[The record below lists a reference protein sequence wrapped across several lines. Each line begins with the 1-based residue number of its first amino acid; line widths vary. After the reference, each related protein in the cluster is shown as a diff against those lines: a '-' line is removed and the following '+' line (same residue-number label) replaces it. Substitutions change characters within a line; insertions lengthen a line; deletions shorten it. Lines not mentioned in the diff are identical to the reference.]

1 MWRWLPAVSVAV
13 FAVAVLG
20 FYGVSPSDMA
30 FFGIYVAVGLAFPG
44 VLLVRV
50 LYRRRRTL
58 AEELAL
64 GLALG
69 YALEV
74 LTYIAARA
82 AGLPLLVLVWP
93 VATYA
98 VFAAVPRLR
107 RHWQGGARPAAPRWW
122 SWSLALIVGYLIA
135 WSAVNFF
142 RKNLLTW
149 PALGT
154 SYVDMP
160 FHLALIGE
168 LKHHMP
174 PTVPMVAGEP
184 LLYHW
189 FVYAHLAAASWVTGV
204 EPLVLL
210 FRLGMLPMLAA
221 LAVIL
226 ATIARRVAGSW
237 VVALLALLGTVF
249 IAAPNL
255 YQGINVGIFTW
266 RAAISW
272 LSPTQTFG
280 TLLAAPAV
288 LLLID
293 LLERRRSPAGR
304 WLLLGIFLV
313 AVTGAKATY
322 LPLLLAGLGT
332 VVAVELARHR
342 RPPWSALAA
351 LGLTA
356 ACFLCA
362 QTVLFRQANQGMVID
377 DFSLFRKIWGG
388 LTGLGERVEPS
399 LVSVLGIA
407 LLYVLSWAIEWCG
420 IIGLLSRPRLLM
432 RPAVVL
438 MLGMGTV
445 GVGAVLFLGHPHM
458 GQIYFFDASYPYLVI
473 VAAYGLAV
481 AVRRAQLPPRALAYA
496 SAAGVAVACLIRELC
511 GVEVPLGA
519 GQSDAVL
526 YRPYI
531 VLAVSVL
538 LAAGVLAAVHRRRVV
553 VGALAISMV
562 AAAGFP
568 AAWCT
573 RMLSAALHA
582 PAGGATEVEPAAA
595 APVVSDGALAAGRW
609 LRDHSDADDL
619 VATNVRCLGGTDSP
633 CDSRGFWAAALTERR
648 VLVEGW
654 AYTATN
660 MSRWHPGEQAETLPF
675 WDEERIRANDEV
687 FEASSAA
694 AVRLLRARYGVR
706 WLFADERYVSPASRI
721 GEFAGLRFRAGDY
734 AVYELPEDVA

>member
-1 MWRWLPAVSVAV
+1 MPVAV

-20 FYGVSPSDMA
+20 FYGVSPVDMA
-30 FFGIYVAVGLAFPG
+30 LFGVYVAAGLAFPG

-58 AEELAL
+58 VEELAL

-82 AGLPLLVLVWP
+82 VGLPLLVLVWP
-93 VATYA
+93 VVTYA

-107 RHWQGGARPAAPRWW
+107 GYWRGGVRPSTPRWW
-122 SWSLALIVGYLIA
+122 SWSLALIIGYLIA

-210 FRLGMLPMLAA
+210 FRLGVLPMLAA

-226 ATIARRVAGSW
+226 AMIARRVTGSW
-237 VVALLALLGTVF
+237 AVALLALLGTVF

-280 TLLAAPAV
+280 TLLFAPV
-288 LLLID
+288 ILLLVD
-293 LLERRRSPAGR
+293 LLERRRSSAGC

-322 LPLLLAGLGT
+322 LPLLIAGLGT
-332 VVAVELARHR
+332 VAAVELVRRR
-342 RPPWSALAA
+342 RPSWPTLAA

-356 ACFLCA
+356 ACFVFA
-362 QTVLFRQANQGMVID
+362 QTVLFRQANLGMVIND
-377 DFSLFRKIWGG
+377 LSLFRKIWGG
-388 LTGLGERVEPS
+388 LTGLGERAEPS

-432 RPAVVL
+432 RPPVVL

-473 VAAYGLAV
+473 VAAYGLSV
-481 AVRRAQLPPRALAYA
+481 AVRRARLSPRALAYA
-496 SAAGVAVACLIRELC
+496 GAAGVAAACLIRELC

-526 YRPYI
+526 YRPYL
-531 VLAVSVL
+531 VLAVTAL
-538 LAAGVLAAVHRRRVV
+538 LAAGVLAVVHRRRVV
-553 VGALAISMV
+553 VGALTITMI
-562 AAAGFP
+562 AAVGFP

-573 RMLSAALHA
+573 RVLSAAFHT
-582 PAGGATEVEPAAA
+582 PAGDSTGVESAVA

-609 LRDHSDADDL
+609 LRAHSGTDDV
-619 VATNVRCLGGTDSP
+619 VATNARCLGGPGDP
-633 CDSRGFWAAALTERR
+633 CDSRRFWAAALTERR

-660 MSRWHPGEQAETLPF
+660 MSRWHPGERAETLPF
-675 WDEERIRANDEV
+675 WDEERIRANDEI
-687 FEASSAA
+687 FDAPSAA
-694 AVRLLRARYGVR
+694 SVRRLRLGYGVR
-706 WLFADERYVSPASRI
+706 WLFVDERYGSSSPRI
-721 GEFAGLRFRAGDY
+721 GDFANLRFRSGGY
-734 AVYELPEDVA
+734 AVYELPEDVM

>member
-1 MWRWLPAVSVAV
+1 VS
-13 FAVAVLG
+13 
-20 FYGVSPSDMA
+20 
-30 FFGIYVAVGLAFPG
+30 
-44 VLLVRV
+44 
-50 LYRRRRTL
+50 
-58 AEELAL
+58 
-64 GLALG
+64 
-69 YALEV
+69 
-74 LTYIAARA
+74 
-82 AGLPLLVLVWP
+82 
-93 VATYA
+93 
-98 VFAAVPRLR
+98 
-107 RHWQGGARPAAPRWW
+107 
-122 SWSLALIVGYLIA
+122 
-135 WSAVNFF
+135 
-142 RKNLLTW
+142 
-149 PALGT
+149 
-154 SYVDMP
+154 
-160 FHLALIGE
+160 
-168 LKHHMP
+168 
-174 PTVPMVAGEP
+174 GEP

-226 ATIARRVAGSW
+226 TTIARRLTGSW
-237 VVALLALLGTVF
+237 GVALLALLGTVF

-280 TLLAAPAV
+280 TLLAAPV
-288 LLLID
+288 ILLLVD
-293 LLERRRSPAGR
+293 LLERRRSSVGC

-322 LPLLLAGLGT
+322 LPLLIAGLGT
-332 VVAVELARHR
+332 VAVVELVRRR
-342 RPPWSALAA
+342 RPPWPTLAA

-377 DFSLFRKIWGG
+377 DLSLFRKIWGG
-388 LTGLGERVEPS
+388 LTGLGEHAEPS

-420 IIGLLSRPRLLM
+420 ILGLLSRPRLLM

-473 VAAYGLAV
+473 VAAYGLSV
-481 AVRRAQLPPRALAYA
+481 AVRRARLSPRALAYTG
-496 SAAGVAVACLIRELC
+496 AAGVAGACLIRELC
-511 GVEVPLGA
+511 GVKVPLGA
-519 GQSDAVL
+519 GRSDAVL
-526 YRPYI
+526 YLPYL
-531 VLAVSVL
+531 VLAVTAL
-538 LAAGVLAAVHRRRVV
+538 LAVGALAALHRRRVV
-553 VGALAISMV
+553 AGALALSMI

-573 RMLSAALHA
+573 RVLSAALHT
-582 PAGGATEVEPAAA
+582 PAGGAPEVEPAAA
-595 APVVSDGALAAGRW
+595 APAVSDGALAAGRW
-609 LRDHSDADDL
+609 LRDHSGAGDL
-619 VATNVRCLGGTDSP
+619 VATNVRCLGGTDNP

-660 MSRWHPGEQAETLPF
+660 MSRWRPGQQAEILPF

-687 FEASSAA
+687 FDSPSAD

-706 WLFADERYVSPASRI
+706 WLFTDERYVSPASRI
-721 GEFAGLRFRAGDY
+721 GDFADLRFRTGDY
-734 AVYELPEDVA
+734 AVYELPEDVT

>member
-1 MWRWLPAVSVAV
+1 M
-13 FAVAVLG
+13 
-20 FYGVSPSDMA
+20 
-30 FFGIYVAVGLAFPG
+30 FGIYVAFGLVLPG
-44 VLLVRV
+44 LLLIRV

-58 AEELAL
+58 VEELAL

-74 LTYIAARA
+74 LVYIVARA
-82 AGLPLLVLVWP
+82 VGLPLLVLVWP
-93 VATYA
+93 VATY
-98 VFAAVPRLR
+98 VLFAAVPRLR
-107 RHWQGGARPAAPRWW
+107 RRWRGGDRPGTPRWW
-122 SWSLALIVGYLIA
+122 SWSLALIIGYLIA

-142 RKNLLTW
+142 RKNALTW

-184 LLYHW
+184 LFYHW
-189 FVYAHLAAASWVTGV
+189 FVYAHLAAASWVTGI

-210 FRLGMLPMLAA
+210 FRLGMLPMLGA
-221 LAVIL
+221 LTVIL
-226 ATIARRVAGSW
+226 GMIARRVTGSW
-237 VVALLALLGTVF
+237 TAALLALLGIVF

-280 TLLAAPAV
+280 TLLFAAVV

-293 LLERRRSPAGR
+293 LLDRRRPTAGR
-304 WLLLGIFLV
+304 WLLLGILLI

-322 LPLLLAGLGT
+322 LPLLAAGLAA
-332 VVAVELARHR
+332 VATVELVRYR
-342 RPPWSALAA
+342 RPPWLALAA
-351 LGLTA
+351 LGLTTG
-356 ACFLCA
+356 CLLYA
-362 QTVLFRQANQGMVID
+362 QFVLFSQANQGMVID
-377 DFSLFRKIWGG
+377 GLSLFRRIWGG
-388 LTGLGERVEPS
+388 LTGLGEHAQPS

-407 LLYVLSWAIEWCG
+407 LLYLLSWAIEWCG

-438 MLGMGTV
+438 MLGMGAV
-445 GVGAVLFLGHPHM
+445 GVGAVLFLGHPHT
-458 GQIYFFDASYPYLVI
+458 GQIYFFDASYPYLMI
-473 VAAYGLAV
+473 AAAYGLSV
-481 AVRRAQLPPRALAYA
+481 AIRQAKLPPRKIACAVA
-496 SAAGVAVACLIRELC
+496 AGISAAYLIRALC
-511 GVEVPLGA
+511 GVEVPLKA
-519 GQSDAVL
+519 GQSDIAL

-531 VLAVSVL
+531 VLVVFAIL
-538 LAAGVLAAVHRRRVV
+538 MAGVLVVVHRRRVV
-553 VGALAISMV
+553 AGALMISMV
-562 AAAGFP
+562 TAVGFP

-573 RMLSAALHA
+573 RVLSVASHA
-582 PAGGATEVEPAAA
+582 PASAEPGVESATA

-609 LRDHSDADDL
+609 LRDHSDTDDI
-619 VATNVRCLGGTDSP
+619 VATNTRCLAGSENP
-633 CDSRGFWAAALTERR
+633 CDSREFWAAALTERR

-660 MSRWHPGEQAETLPF
+660 MSRWRPGERAEILPF
-675 WDEERIRANDEV
+675 WDGARIRANDEV
-687 FEASSAA
+687 FDSPSAA
-694 AVRLLRARYGVR
+694 SVRRLRVRYGVR
-706 WLFADERYVSPASRI
+706 WLFADERYVSPGSTI
-721 GEFAGLRFRAGDY
+721 GDFARLRFRSGDY
-734 AVYELPEDVA
+734 AVYELPEDVT